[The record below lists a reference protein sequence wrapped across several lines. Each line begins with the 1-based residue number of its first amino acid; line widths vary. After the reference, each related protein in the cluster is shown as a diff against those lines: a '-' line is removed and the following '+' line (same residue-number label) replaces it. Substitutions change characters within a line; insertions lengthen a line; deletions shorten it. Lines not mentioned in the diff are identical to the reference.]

1 MALTL
6 TPSGATLGAIVT
18 GVDLTNLDDGTW
30 TEIESAFL
38 AHAVLIF
45 PGQHLNETAQIDFG
59 RRFGPI
65 EQLVSDH
72 DIVPIS
78 NQRDDGSL
86 LKDDA
91 FSMQLMRGTE
101 RWHTDSSYMPLAAKA
116 TVLSAHV
123 VPSAGGQTEWA
134 DMRAAYDA
142 LDEAAKTRITTLS
155 AHHSLYYSQGRIG
168 HEVAVG
174 SCYGFYADDPPLRP
188 LVKIHPVTG
197 RKSLFIGSHAYGIP
211 GLAPEESEQLLDSLV
226 TFACQPP
233 RTYMHAWRPG
243 DVVVWDN
250 RCVLHRARPFD
261 HREPRVMKHTRVS
274 GDVASELA
282 IRSDRSGRSGA

>member
-1 MALTL
+1 MPLTL
-6 TPSGATLGAIVT
+6 TPTGATLGAIVT
-18 GVDLTNLDDGTW
+18 GVALASLDDGEW
-30 TEIESAFL
+30 ADIERAFL

-45 PGQHLNETAQIDFG
+45 PGQHLSETAQVDFA

-65 EQLVSDH
+65 EQVVADH
-72 DIVPIS
+72 DIVPLS
-78 NQRDDGSL
+78 NQRDDGTL

-91 FSMQLMRGTE
+91 FSMQLMRGTQ

-142 LDEAAKTRITTLS
+142 LDEETKVRIATLS
-155 AHHSLYYSQGRIG
+155 AHHSLYYSQSRIG

-174 SCYGFYADDPPLRP
+174 SCYGCYAEAPPLRP

-197 RKSLFIGSHAYGIP
+197 RKSLFIGSHAHGIP
-211 GLAPEESEQLLDSLV
+211 GLSPEESEQLLDGLV
-226 TFACQPP
+226 AFACQPP
-233 RTYMHAWRPG
+233 RTYTHAWHPG

-250 RCVLHRARPFD
+250 RCVVHRARPFD
-261 HREPRVMKHTRVS
+261 RREPRVMKHTRVS

-282 IRSDRSGRSGA
+282 GGS

>member
-45 PGQHLNETAQIDFG
+45 PGQHLDETAQVEFG

-65 EQLVSDH
+65 EQLVDDH

-91 FSMQLMRGTE
+91 FSMQLMRGTQ

-123 VPSAGGQTEWA
+123 VPSTGGQTEWA

-142 LDEAAKTRITTLS
+142 LDEVAKTRIGTLS

-174 SCYGFYADDPPLRP
+174 SCYGLYADDPPLRP

-211 GLAPEESEQLLDSLV
+211 GLDPEESEQLLDSLV
-226 TFACQPP
+226 AFACQPP

-282 IRSDRSGRSGA
+282 IRSDRRGRAGV